1 MASQPRSGVMRMPS
15 ETDGTGRR
23 APQRIELAEERASI
37 GAKTAITG
45 RVRVTTATE
54 TFDEVRS
61 RELHGTRVEV
71 TRVPVERMLESGEPL
86 PGPRTE
92 GGVTIVP
99 VFEEILVTE
108 TRIVLKEE
116 LHITQYETA
125 ETVEIPVS
133 LRRQTATVARVDPGD
148 PPEDDARH
156 MEDIMSDFAYD
167 TDTNTRGSQYV
178 TAFFDSRADA
188 DAAIDR
194 IVAEGVARDD
204 IRMVEGSETA
214 DAPAA
219 QEDKGFF
226 EALGDFFMPDEDRAT
241 YAEGL
246 NRGGFLVSLNTNAA
260 NRDRILD
267 ILDDEGTVDMDE
279 REESWRAEGWTGDTY
294 MEPGAMAG
302 STGAAPRAT
311 GMAEAAPAFR
321 REGDIVDGTIEVVE
335 EKLRVGKREV
345 DHGRVR
351 VRSYVVETPVEET
364 VTLHDETILV
374 ERNAVDRPLDNTT
387 DAFADRTI
395 EATETAE
402 EAVVSKE
409 ARVVEEITL
418 NKDVADR
425 SETVHDTVRHTEV
438 EVEDDRPDRPDTTDR
453 TKQRM

>member
-1 MASQPRSGVMRMPS
+1 MSDYAY
-15 ETDGTGRR
+15 ETDTAPTTG
-23 APQRIELAEERASI
+23 
-37 GAKTAITG
+37 
-45 RVRVTTATE
+45 
-54 TFDEVRS
+54 
-61 RELHGTRVEV
+61 
-71 TRVPVERMLESGEPL
+71 
-86 PGPRTE
+86 
-92 GGVTIVP
+92 
-99 VFEEILVTE
+99 
-108 TRIVLKEE
+108 
-116 LHITQYETA
+116 
-125 ETVEIPVS
+125 
-133 LRRQTATVARVDPGD
+133 
-148 PPEDDARH
+148 
-156 MEDIMSDFAYD
+156 
-167 TDTNTRGSQYV
+167 GSQYV

-204 IRMVEGSETA
+204 IRMVEGNDAA
-214 DAPAA
+214 DTPAA

-246 NRGGFLVSLNTNAA
+246 NRGGYLVSLTTTAS

-279 REESWRAEGWTGDTY
+279 REESWRAEGWTADSY

-302 STGAAPRAT
+302 STGMTGSEPRAT
-311 GMAEAAPAFR
+311 GMAEAAPAFTPK
-321 REGDIVDGTIEVVE
+321 GDVVDGTIEVVE

-364 VTLHDETILV
+364 VTLHDETIHV
-374 ERNAVDRPLDNTT
+374 ERNAVDRPLDDSA
-387 DAFADRTI
+387 DAFTDRTI

-402 EAVVSKE
+402 EAVMSKD

-438 EVEDDRPDRPDTTDR
+438 EIDDDRTDRTETTDR
-453 TKQRM
+453 TKQKM